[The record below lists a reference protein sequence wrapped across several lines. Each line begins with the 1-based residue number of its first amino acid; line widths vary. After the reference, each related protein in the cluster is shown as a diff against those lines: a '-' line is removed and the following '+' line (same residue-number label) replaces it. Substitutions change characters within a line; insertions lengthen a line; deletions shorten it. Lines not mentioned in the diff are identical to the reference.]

1 MHYRILGP
9 LEVLNDERQPI
20 ALGGRTERVLLAVLL
35 LEANR
40 VVSCDR
46 LVDVVWGDHPP
57 ETATN
62 ALQVHISKLR
72 RKLGASSGP
81 SNPLHT
87 RAPGY
92 VLRTS
97 RGELDFERFEELA
110 TESELDD
117 GPATVSERLAEALAL
132 WRGSVLDGIEVDSTG
147 RSDVVRLEE
156 LRVSVLGRRIEADL
170 ALGRHAELIGEL
182 EALIRAYPLREEL
195 PGQLMLALYRS
206 GRQADALGVYRR
218 TRQLLAEE
226 IGVDPSPALQ
236 DLELAILQQ
245 APELALPSERGPA
258 GTAPR
263 TLPGAPTASLGQAP
277 SVPSP
282 SGAVTLL
289 FTDIEGSTRA
299 WEHHPTEMAV
309 ALARHEVLVRGA
321 IEGVGGYVFK
331 TVGDAFCAAF
341 ATPASALTAAADA
354 QLALSA
360 EQWPEVTPIRVRMAL
375 HSGVCEERENDY
387 FGPVV
392 NRVARLGA
400 AAHGGQTLLSNS
412 TVELL
417 GGALPVGTTLT
428 DLGEHRLKDLERP
441 MQAFQLNV
449 DGLSTAFPPLRSL
462 NSPRLSNNLPVQP
475 SSFVGR
481 QHELA
486 QLRTLLGETRLVT
499 LTGAGGAGKTRLA
512 LQVAANLLD
521 GSGDGVW
528 LVDLAP
534 LDGDDLVPLA
544 VASALG
550 VSPNPNLPMASALGD
565 ALADRSLLLLLDNCE
580 HLIHAVA
587 RLTQQL
593 LETCPGL
600 SVLATSREPLGVPG
614 EHVFR
619 IPSLATPND
628 DDDADAVRNC
638 EAVQLF
644 VERATQR
651 GVALRWDA
659 ATATAVAHICR
670 RLDGIPFALELGAA
684 CLRLMSLPELEGR
697 LDQRFA
703 LLTGGSRTALPRQQ
717 TLLAMVTWSWDLL
730 SASERDMLARLS
742 VFAGGFDFAA
752 VEDIIAAGGIPAD
765 ELMELL
771 AALVDKSLVQLDEA
785 GGGRS
790 RYRLLE
796 TVRHFASHQLEE
808 LGDNSLDAVRV
819 AHRDHYLAL
828 AETAAPHLVA
838 HDQAAWLDR
847 LDREFD
853 NLSTAIAFSLKQSNL
868 APALRL
874 ATSLRMFWRARGHAL
889 EGIEALRDALS
900 ASSADG
906 PTLVRARAL
915 AAAAFLLRQIGGYE
929 TAEAYVAE
937 ALEIAQSSGEHSLIA
952 DLLDTRAFIL
962 LRQGRPAEGLPHISA
977 GLDLA
982 RQMEEPHLLA
992 RLLATRSFASDVL
1005 GEEGDAS
1012 RDAAESVTLY
1022 RQVGDQRQVGS
1033 MLGNLG
1039 YIELSTGEVE
1049 GARNHLDEALEIAR
1063 LLNDRHGVV
1072 YHTFNLGL
1080 AEYLG
1085 GSVEEARTLFL
1096 ESFEL
1101 GSRMG
1106 MRATTGY
1113 ALIGLAMTVGL
1124 QGELTRSARLHGAA
1138 TEVLSSIG
1146 ETVERLEAG
1155 LREQDQDRL
1164 RSVMGT
1170 EAYEAEYHAGG
1181 ILGSAEVFRLA
1192 AASHA

>member
-1 MHYRILGP
+1 M
-9 LEVLNDERQPI
+9 
-20 ALGGRTERVLLAVLL
+20 
-35 LEANR
+35 
-40 VVSCDR
+40 
-46 LVDVVWGDHPP
+46 
-57 ETATN
+57 
-62 ALQVHISKLR
+62 
-72 RKLGASSGP
+72 
-81 SNPLHT
+81 
-87 RAPGY
+87 
-92 VLRTS
+92 
-97 RGELDFERFEELA
+97 
-110 TESELDD
+110 
-117 GPATVSERLAEALAL
+117 
-132 WRGSVLDGIEVDSTG
+132 
-147 RSDVVRLEE
+147 
-156 LRVSVLGRRIEADL
+156 
-170 ALGRHAELIGEL
+170 
-182 EALIRAYPLREEL
+182 
-195 PGQLMLALYRS
+195 
-206 GRQADALGVYRR
+206 
-218 TRQLLAEE
+218 
-226 IGVDPSPALQ
+226 
-236 DLELAILQQ
+236 
-245 APELALPSERGPA
+245 
-258 GTAPR
+258 
-263 TLPGAPTASLGQAP
+263 
-277 SVPSP
+277 
-282 SGAVTLL
+282 TLL

-299 WEHHPTEMAV
+299 WEHHPAEMGV

-321 IEGVGGYVFK
+321 IEGAGGYVFK

-341 ATPASALTAAADA
+341 TTPASALAAAADA

-360 EQWPEVTPIRVRMAL
+360 EPWPDVTPIRVRMAL
-375 HSGVCEERENDY
+375 HSGVCEEREDDY

-392 NRVARLGA
+392 NRVARLGS
-400 AAHGGQTLLSNS
+400 AAHGGQTLLSSS

-417 GGALPVGTTLT
+417 GGALPAGTTLT

-441 MQAFQLNV
+441 MHAFQLNV
-449 DGLSTAFPPLRSL
+449 DGLSTAFPALRSL
-462 NSPRLSNNLPVQP
+462 NSPRLHNNLPVQP

-481 QHELA
+481 QSELA
-486 QLRTLLGETRLVT
+486 QLRILLGDTRLVT

-512 LQVAANLLD
+512 LQVAANMLD

-544 VASALG
+544 VASVLG
-550 VSPNPNLPMASALGD
+550 VSPDPNRPMASSLSD

-593 LETCPGL
+593 LETCPGV

-644 VERATQR
+644 VERATLR
-651 GVALRWDA
+651 GVSLRWDA
-659 ATATAVAHICR
+659 GTASAVGHICR

-730 SASERDMLARLS
+730 SASERDMLASLS

-752 VEDIIAAGGIPAD
+752 VEEIIGVGGMQAG
-765 ELMELL
+765 EFMEPL
-771 AALVDKSLVQLDEA
+771 AALVDKSLVQLDES
-785 GGGRS
+785 GGGQT

-796 TVRHFASHQLEE
+796 TVRHFASRQLEE
-808 LGDNSLDAVRV
+808 LDDKSPEVVRV

-828 AETAAPHLVA
+828 AEAAAPHLVA
-838 HDQAAWLDR
+838 YDQAAWLDR
-847 LDREFD
+847 LDCEFD
-853 NLSTAIAFSLKQSNL
+853 NLCAAIAFSLKQSDL
-868 APALRL
+868 GPALRL

-889 EGIEALRDALS
+889 EGLEALREVLS

-906 PTLVRARAL
+906 TTLARARAL

-937 ALEIAQSSGEHSLIA
+937 ALEIAQPSGEHSLTA
-952 DLLDTRAFIL
+952 DLLDTRAFIM
-962 LRQGRPAEGLPHISA
+962 LRQGRPAEGLPYISS

-982 RQMEEPHLLA
+982 RQAEEPHLIA
-992 RLLATRSFASDVL
+992 RLLATRSFASDIL
-1005 GEEGDAS
+1005 GEERDAS

-1022 RQVGDQRQVGS
+1022 RQAGDQRQVGS

-1063 LLNDRHGVV
+1063 LLNDRYGVV

-1085 GSVEEARTLFL
+1085 GFLGEAETLFA

-1101 GSRMG
+1101 ACRFG
-1106 MRATTGY
+1106 MRANMGY
-1113 ALIGLAMTVGL
+1113 ALIGLAMTAGL
-1124 QGELTRSARLHGAA
+1124 NDELIRSARLHGAA
-1138 TEVLSSIG
+1138 AEVHSVIG
-1146 ETVERLEAG
+1146 EIVERLEAG
-1155 LREQDQDRL
+1155 LREQHQDRL

-1170 EAYEAEYHAGG
+1170 EAYEAEYLAGRN
-1181 ILGSAEVFRLA
+1181 LAPAEVSLLA
-1192 AASHA
+1192 VAGRA

>member
-9 LEVLNDERQPI
+9 LEVLDDERRPV
-20 ALGGRTERVLLAVLL
+20 AFGGRLERVLLAVLL

-46 LVDVVWGDHPP
+46 LVDAVWGDHPP

-62 ALQVHISKLR
+62 TLQVHISKLR
-72 RKLGASSGP
+72 RTLGASSGTG
-81 SNPLHT
+81 NPIHT
-87 RAPGY
+87 QAPGY

-97 RGELDFERFEELA
+97 RGELDSERFEELA
-110 TESELDD
+110 TESTLDD
-117 GPATVSERLAEALAL
+117 GPATVSDRLAEALAL
-132 WRGSVLDGIEVDSTG
+132 WRGSVLDGIEVDGTG
-147 RSDVVRLEE
+147 RTDVVRLDE
-156 LRVSVLGRRIEADL
+156 LRASVLGRRIEADL
-170 ALGRHAELIGEL
+170 ALGRHAELVGEL
-182 EALIRAYPLREEL
+182 EALARAYPLREQL
-195 PGQLMLALYRS
+195 HGQLMLALYRS

-218 TRQLLAEE
+218 TRELLAEE
-226 IGVDPSPALQ
+226 IGVDPSPELQ
-236 DLELAILQQ
+236 ELELAILNQ
-245 APELALPSERGPA
+245 APELGPPFERGRTAA
-258 GTAPR
+258 GTGGPPGTSAAPLR
-263 TLPGAPTASLGQAP
+263 QAP
-277 SVPSP
+277 SAPSP

-289 FTDIEGSTRA
+289 FSDIEGSTRA
-299 WEHHPTEMAV
+299 WEHHPTEMGV

-321 IEGVGGYVFK
+321 IESAGGYVFK

-341 ATPASALTAAADA
+341 TTPTSALVAAADA

-360 EQWPEVTPIRVRMAL
+360 EPWPEVTPIRVRMAL
-375 HSGVCEERENDY
+375 HSGVCEEREDDY

-417 GGALPVGTTLT
+417 GGVLPAGTTLT

-441 MQAFQLNV
+441 MHAFQLNV
-449 DGLSTAFPPLRSL
+449 DGLSTDFPALRSL
-462 NSPRLSNNLPVQP
+462 NSPRLYNNLPVQP

-481 QHELA
+481 RRELA
-486 QLRTLLGETRLVT
+486 QLHILLGETRLVT
-499 LTGAGGAGKTRLA
+499 LTGSGGAGKTRLA

-534 LDGDDLVPLA
+534 LDSDDLVALA
-544 VASALG
+544 VASVLG
-550 VSPNPNLPMASALGD
+550 VSPDPNRPMASALGD
-565 ALADRSLLLLLDNCE
+565 ALAERSFLLLLDNCE

-587 RLTQQL
+587 RLTQEL

-600 SVLATSREPLGVPG
+600 SVLATSREPLGLPG

-619 IPSLATPND
+619 IPSLTTPND

-644 VERATQR
+644 VERAIQR
-651 GVALRWDA
+651 GVSLRWDA
-659 ATATAVAHICR
+659 GTASAVAHICR

-730 SASERDMLARLS
+730 SANERDMLARLS

-752 VEDIIAAGGIPAD
+752 VGEVIGVGAMQAGD
-765 ELMELL
+765 FMEPL
-771 AALVDKSLVQLDEA
+771 AALVDKSLVQLDE
-785 GGGRS
+785 GGGGQT

-796 TVRHFASHQLEE
+796 TVRDFASGQLEE
-808 LGDNSLDAVRV
+808 LDDNSLDVVRI

-828 AETAAPHLVA
+828 AEAAAPHLVA

-847 LDREFD
+847 LDSEFD
-853 NLSTAIAFSLKQSNL
+853 NLCAAIAFSLKKSDL
-868 APALRL
+868 GPALRL

-889 EGIEALRDALS
+889 EGIEFLRDVLS

-906 PTLVRARAL
+906 PTLFRAQAL

-937 ALEIAQSSGEHSLIA
+937 ALEIAVPSGEHSLIA
-952 DLLDTRAFIL
+952 DLLDTRGLVL
-962 LRQGRPAEGLPHISA
+962 LRRGRPTEVLTDISS

-982 RQMEEPHLLA
+982 RQVEEPHL
-992 RLLATRSFASDVL
+992 
-1005 GEEGDAS
+1005 
-1012 RDAAESVTLY
+1012 
-1022 RQVGDQRQVGS
+1022 
-1033 MLGNLG
+1033 
-1039 YIELSTGEVE
+1039 
-1049 GARNHLDEALEIAR
+1049 IAR
-1063 LLNDRHGVV
+1063 LLV
-1072 YHTFNLGL
+1072 
-1080 AEYLG
+1080 
-1085 GSVEEARTLFL
+1085 S
-1096 ESFEL
+1096 
-1101 GSRMG
+1101 
-1106 MRATTGY
+1106 
-1113 ALIGLAMTVGL
+1113 
-1124 QGELTRSARLHGAA
+1124 
-1138 TEVLSSIG
+1138 
-1146 ETVERLEAG
+1146 
-1155 LREQDQDRL
+1155 
-1164 RSVMGT
+1164 
-1170 EAYEAEYHAGG
+1170 
-1181 ILGSAEVFRLA
+1181 
-1192 AASHA
+1192 